1 MRRFLI
7 LVLLA
12 ACTKAGTGADDGEA
26 QRRGTGASEPQSF
39 VPEVHLTGA
48 DGVEHVV
55 EVEVVQKEA
64 ELERGLMYRK
74 HLDPDAGMLF
84 LMGETRVHTFWM
96 RNTYIPLDMIFIK
109 ADLTVAGVA
118 ADAVPQDESLR
129 SVDEPSLYVLEV
141 NAGWA
146 KKHGIGAGAKVG
158 FVRVKNAPNAP

>member
-1 MRRFLI
+1 MHRF
-7 LVLLA
+7 VLLIA
-12 ACTKAGTGADDGEA
+12 LAACACTKAGTSDDGEPPHNGNA
-26 QRRGTGASEPQSF
+26 EQQRV

-55 EVEVVQKEA
+55 EVEVVRDEA
-64 ELERGLMYRK
+64 ALERGLMYRK

-84 LMGETRVHTFWM
+84 LMGETKVHTFWM
-96 RNTYIPLDMIFIK
+96 RNTYVPLDMIFIK

-118 ADAVPQDESLR
+118 ADAVPHDESLR

-146 KKHGIGAGAKVG
+146 KKRGIDKGAKVG
-158 FVRVKNAPNAP
+158 FVRIKGAPTAP